1 MKQRF
6 RTELSTTIVPRFAG
20 VEGKALSA
28 VEKDRV
34 WWSAVVEEEEE
45 LGEMVNSHN
54 NVVF

>member
-6 RTELSTTIVPRFAG
+6 RTELNTTIVPRFAG

-28 VEKDRV
+28 VERDRV